1 MIATLI
7 FPGWLI
13 NAATIIH
20 SDEALL
26 ATGFIFTIHFFN
38 THLRPEGFPMDK
50 VIFTGLV
57 PLNEY
62 RLRPSPELR
71 RSEKNGQL
79 KKVLVST
86 ELSPRFT
93 KFVYAFG
100 FLLLSIGIIIIL
112 LILYSMIFV
121 YR

>member
-1 MIATLI
+1 M
-7 FPGWLI
+7 FPDDY
-13 NAATIIH
+13 A
-20 SDEALL
+20 DQKK
-26 ATGFIFTIHFFN
+26 
-38 THLRPEGFPMDK
+38 D
-50 VIFTGLV
+50 
-57 PLNEY
+57 
-62 RLRPSPELR
+62 
-71 RSEKNGQL
+71 GQL

-86 ELSPRFT
+86 ELSPRFI

>member
-1 MIATLI
+1 
-7 FPGWLI
+7 
-13 NAATIIH
+13 
-20 SDEALL
+20 
-26 ATGFIFTIHFFN
+26 
-38 THLRPEGFPMDK
+38 MDK

-62 RLRPSPELR
+62 RLDRPR
-71 RSEKNGQL
+71 DYADQKKDGQL

-86 ELSPRFT
+86 ELSPRFI